1 MPTRFLWPP
10 GELTDDMSERGMED
24 WLVRYLV
31 VLVVGS
37 TALLALLYGLV
48 FTNSMATAALSVVV
62 LALVSVLVAR
72 DLRNWRTV

>member
-1 MPTRFLWPP
+1 
-10 GELTDDMSERGMED
+10 MSERGMED

-48 FTNSMATAALSVVV
+48 FMNSMGTAALSVVV
-62 LALVSVLVAR
+62 LALVSVLVVR
-72 DLRNWRTV
+72 DLRDWRTA